1 MYQAG
6 SIREGQGDPL
16 FVTAKIFL
24 KFTYLKVNYQGVPP
38 PQLFETKRKI
48 EVKMKRKI

>member
-1 MYQAG
+1 MYQAR
-6 SIREGQGDPL
+6 SIRGDPL

-24 KFTYLKVNYQGVPP
+24 KFTYIKVNYQGVAPP